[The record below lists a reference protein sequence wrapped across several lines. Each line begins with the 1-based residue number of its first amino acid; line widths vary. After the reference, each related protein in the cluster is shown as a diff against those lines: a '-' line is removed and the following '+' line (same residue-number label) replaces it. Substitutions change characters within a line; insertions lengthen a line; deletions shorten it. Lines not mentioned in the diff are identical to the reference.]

1 MAERKKKRKKQP
13 QRRAVAA
20 PPLDAGNILP
30 FAPAGV
36 FADPRASLERTM
48 ADIGKIL
55 REQEFESAEEANAY
69 IQELLTS
76 GAFDP
81 GRPRRPPEEMTPLEQ
96 AQELMYEAWEA
107 PDRRA
112 VQLARRAL
120 EISPDCADAYVLL
133 AERAA
138 TVQEA
143 RGLYEQGVQAG
154 ERALGA
160 EAFAEDAGDFWG
172 ILETRP
178 YMRAREG
185 LIETLWLT
193 GDRPQAIEHCRELLR
208 LNPNDNQGIRYILM
222 NFLLM
227 AGSNADVEQLLAAYE
242 DDASATWLYSRA
254 LHTFRTE
261 GRSRTA
267 NRLLREATKYNPHVL
282 DYLLGLKQP
291 PDAEPAFIGFGDE
304 NEAADYVSGS
314 LATWLSHPDALAWM
328 AEQVGKTGKKR

>member
-1 MAERKKKRKKQP
+1 MAEQKKKRKKQP
-13 QRRAVAA
+13 QQRDVGA
-20 PPLDAGNILP
+20 PPLDAGNIVP
-30 FAPAGV
+30 FAPPGT
-36 FADPRASLERTM
+36 FADPRATLERTM

-69 IQELLTS
+69 LQELLTS

-133 AERAA
+133 AERAV

-160 EAFAEDAGDFWG
+160 QAFAEDAGNFWG

-185 LIETLWLT
+185 LAQTLWLT
-193 GDRPQAIEHCRELLR
+193 GERPQAIAHCRELLR
-208 LNPNDNQGIRYILM
+208 LNPDDNQGIRYQLM

-227 AGSNADVEQLLAAYE
+227 AGSPADVEQLLAQYE
-242 DDASATWLYSRA
+242 DDSSATWLYSRA
-254 LHTFRTE
+254 LHAFLKEGSGRT
-261 GRSRTA
+261 S
-267 NRLLREATKYNPHVL
+267 NRLLRDAMKYNPHVPQF
-282 DYLLGLKQP
+282 LLGLKEP
-291 PDAEPAFIGFGDE
+291 SDPSPAFMGFGDE
-304 NEAADYVSGS
+304 AEATDYVSGA
-314 LATWLSHPDALAWM
+314 LAMWLSYPDALAWLS
-328 AEQVGKTGKKR
+328 EQAGKQGKRG